1 MAASR
6 YDTGTNA
13 DKNVS
18 QTGSSNTAA
27 STTGNSS
34 TTGESTTNGSSSTVK
49 NTNSTTNTQ
58 NMTGSSLAALETL
71 IQQMLGGG
79 SPEMARLAAERQQQA
94 NISTQQQQA
103 YSKENAFADAQG
115 LMAQTMRQTLEKLVP
130 GINRAAAGAGTSQG
144 SMRAL
149 LLQQAAES
157 AAQNASAAGLGAA
170 VNYGQVA
177 NGAGN
182 TVSSILGQSN
192 DAATQAL
199 IQALGIARGAVSTST
214 TTGQETSN
222 TDSTSNTNSSSNTN
236 TSQNNN
242 SNTNTNQNTSS
253 SSGSGTSASTGTNND
268 GLVYYGPQT
277 TDQGLVSGA
286 TGTSLDTLLQLS
298 GNTGGGNSWAN
309 SFSF

>member
-1 MAASR
+1 MATSR
-6 YDTGTNA
+6 YSNPTVTGG
-13 DKNVS
+13 NVS
-18 QTGSSNTAA
+18 SS
-27 STTGNSS
+27 GNSS
-34 TTGESTTNGSSSTVK
+34 TSGSQTGTSSTTGQSSTSGSSVTQTD
-49 NTNSTTNTQ
+49 NNSTTNTQ

-79 SPEMARLAAERQQQA
+79 TPEMARLASERQQQI
-94 NISTQQQQA
+94 NRSTQQQQG
-103 YSKENAFADAQG
+103 YSRENAFADAQG

-130 GINRAAAGAGTSQG
+130 GINRAAAGSGTSQG

-149 LLQQAAES
+149 LLQQAAEN

-182 TVSSILGQSN
+182 TVASILGQQN

-199 IQALGIARGAVSTST
+199 LQALGIARGAVTSSTST
-214 TTGQETSN
+214 GSQTSTTNS
-222 TDSTSNTNSSSNTN
+222 DSNTNSSSNTN
-236 TSQNNN
+236 TSQNSN
-242 SNTNTNQNTSS
+242 SNTNTNQQQ
-253 SSGSGTSASTGTNND
+253 SSGSGTAAPTNTNND

-277 TDQGLVSGA
+277 TTQGMMAPS
-286 TGTSLDTLLQLS
+286 TGSTLDTLLQLA
-298 GNTGGGNSWAN
+298 NDTGGNNSWSN